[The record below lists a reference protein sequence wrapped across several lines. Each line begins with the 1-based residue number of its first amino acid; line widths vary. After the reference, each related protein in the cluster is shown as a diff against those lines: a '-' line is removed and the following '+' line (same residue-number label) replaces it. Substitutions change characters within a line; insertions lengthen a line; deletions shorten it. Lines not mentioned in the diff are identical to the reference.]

1 MDEFKAQILQLV
13 QDACQHPRG
22 SLERKR
28 KLNKIIYLI
37 QKSGKLSP
45 TIAVSDAEE
54 ALQQT
59 WIYFCQNLCEATTAK
74 EAYNPNK
81 GCVTCWLNIYLKY
94 RLKDIYRSRQET
106 RIKTISPVIGENGE
120 EIDPVSLIP
129 APPEPSPLIK
139 DIQEWL
145 TTEAKKL
152 QRIHISDRPDIN
164 CQVLIERRFIL
175 EIAWKDISQDFD
187 VSITTV
193 SGFYQRK
200 CLPILEEF
208 CKSQGYLD

>member
-13 QDACQHPRG
+13 QEACQHPRG

-45 TIAVSDAEE
+45 AIRLPDAEE

-81 GCVTCWLNIYLKY
+81 GCVTCWLNVFLNY
-94 RLKDIYRSRQET
+94 RLKDIYRKRQEM
-106 RIKTISPVIGENGE
+106 RIKTVSPLIGENGE

-129 APPEPSPLIK
+129 APPEASPIIK
-139 DIQEWL
+139 DIREWL

-164 CQVLIERRFIL
+164 CRVLIERRFIL
-175 EIAWKDISQDFD
+175 EVAWKEISQDFG
-187 VSITTV
+187 VSIPTL
-193 SGFYQRK
+193 SGFYQRR

>member
-13 QDACQHPRG
+13 REACQHPRG

-37 QKSGKLSP
+37 QKSGKLLRGNGVP
-45 TIAVSDAEE
+45 DAEE

-59 WIYFCQNLCEATTAK
+59 WIYFYQNLCEATTAK
-74 EAYNPNK
+74 QAYNPNK
-81 GCVTCWLNIYLKY
+81 GCVTCWLNIYLNY
-94 RLKDIYRSRQET
+94 RLKDIYRKRQET
-106 RIKTISPVIGENGE
+106 QRKTISPITGENGE

-129 APPEPSPLIK
+129 APSEPSPLIK

-145 TTEAKKL
+145 IIEAKKL

-164 CQVLIERRFIL
+164 CQVLIERRFLL
-175 EIAWKDISQDFD
+175 EVAWKDISQDFS
-187 VSITTV
+187 VSIPTL
-193 SGFYQRK
+193 SGFYKRK

-208 CKSQGYLD
+208 CRSQGYLD

>member
-13 QDACQHPRG
+13 REACQQPRD

-37 QKSGKLSP
+37 QKSGKLLRVNGVP
-45 TIAVSDAEE
+45 DAEE

-74 EAYNPNK
+74 EAYNPDK
-81 GCVTCWLNIYLKY
+81 GCVTSWLNIYLNY
-94 RLKDIYRSRQET
+94 RLKDIYRKIKET
-106 RIKTISPVIGENGE
+106 QLKTISPITGENGE
-120 EIDPVSLIP
+120 EIDPIDLIP
-129 APPEPSPLIK
+129 VRDEPYPIIK

-152 QRIHISDRPDIN
+152 QRIHISDRPDVN

-175 EIAWKDISQDFD
+175 EVAWKEISRDFG
-187 VSITTV
+187 VSIPTL

-208 CKSQGYLD
+208 CKSQGYFD

>member
-13 QDACQHPRG
+13 QQACQQPRG

-28 KLNKIIYLI
+28 ELNKIIYLI
-37 QKSGKLSP
+37 QKSGKLLRSNGVP
-45 TIAVSDAEE
+45 DAEE

-81 GCVTCWLNIYLKY
+81 GCVTCWLNIYLNY
-94 RLKDIYRSRQET
+94 RLKDIYHRRQE
-106 RIKTISPVIGENGE
+106 RDKKIISPFSGENGE
-120 EIDPVSLIP
+120 EIDPVNLIP
-129 APPEPSPLIK
+129 APPEPSPIIK
-139 DIQEWL
+139 DIREWL

-164 CQVLIERRFIL
+164 CQVLIERRFFL
-175 EIAWKDISQDFD
+175 EVAWKDISQDFG
-187 VSITTV
+187 VSIPTL